1 MELTK
6 PIYEIHQKMKEA
18 GSEIYRKAMTGE
30 QCANLFAKLDR
41 SDPDIHEL
49 VNRHQFATGNDRYS
63 VMMDIFTNIG
73 LKPPYAFYRI
83 LERNRKYDRTIVLKL
98 IVPND
103 FHFNRIRSP
112 LTEEKFLFPI

>member
-30 QCANLFAKLDR
+30 QCANLFAKLDH

-49 VNRHQFATGNDRYS
+49 VNCHQFATGNDRYS
-63 VMMDIFTNIG
+63 VMMDILTNIG
-73 LKPPYAFYRI
+73 LKPPYAFYRSPV
-83 LERNRKYDRTIVLKL
+83 K
-98 IVPND
+98 ND
-103 FHFNRIRSP
+103 SLDYVFDNGNVVKKRMRR
-112 LTEEKFLFPI
+112 